1 MDKMKILFVTDN
13 FYPETNA
20 PASRTF
26 EHCTN
31 WVKNGHKVQVI
42 TTVPNF
48 PDGVIKHGYRNK
60 MFQKEEINGI
70 EIIRV
75 WSFVSR
81 NDGFFLRILDFL
93 SFSITSFISSLFM
106 KKPDIVIGT
115 SPQFFTLFSAFGI
128 SKIKRV
134 KWVLEL
140 RDLWPDSVVELGV
153 MKKNYLFNVLKYI
166 EFFLYKNADYII
178 PVTESFKKYLI
189 DNGTDSKKIKVITN
203 GVDTKNF
210 FFKSKNEQ
218 IIKKYNLQ
226 NKFVVG
232 YIGNHGISQNL
243 DCLINAAEIF
253 QDKNINE
260 VFFIFIGSGPEKNNI
275 KKLILE
281 KNLKNILL
289 LDNVSKSEIISFWS
303 IMDVSVVPL
312 KKLNIFKTVIPS
324 KIFEAISMEVPIII
338 GTEGE
343 SKNLVLE
350 NEVGISYEPENHFSL
365 YKAIMTLLS
374 DEDLIKNIKSSTT
387 KVKNNFDRNTLAE
400 KMVEFINE

>member
-1 MDKMKILFVTDN
+1 M
-13 FYPETNA
+13 
-20 PASRTF
+20 
-26 EHCTN
+26 
-31 WVKNGHKVQVI
+31 
-42 TTVPNF
+42 
-48 PDGVIKHGYRNK
+48 
-60 MFQKEEINGI
+60 
-70 EIIRV
+70 
-75 WSFVSR
+75 
-81 NDGFFLRILDFL
+81 
-93 SFSITSFISSLFM
+93 
-106 KKPDIVIGT
+106 
-115 SPQFFTLFSAFGI
+115 
-128 SKIKRV
+128 
-134 KWVLEL
+134 
-140 RDLWPDSVVELGV
+140 
-153 MKKNYLFNVLKYI
+153 
-166 EFFLYKNADYII
+166 
-178 PVTESFKKYLI
+178 
-189 DNGTDSKKIKVITN
+189 
-203 GVDTKNF
+203 DTKNF

-253 QDKNINE
+253 QDKNFNE

-350 NEVGISYEPENHFSL
+350 NGVGISYEPENHFSL

-387 KVKNNFDRNTLAE
+387 KVKIISIEILWLRKWSSL
-400 KMVEFINE
+400 